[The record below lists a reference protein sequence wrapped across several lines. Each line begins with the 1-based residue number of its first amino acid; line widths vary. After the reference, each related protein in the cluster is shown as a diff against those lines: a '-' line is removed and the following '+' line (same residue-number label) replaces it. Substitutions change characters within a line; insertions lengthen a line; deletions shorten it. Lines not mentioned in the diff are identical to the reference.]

1 MSGENAQILLRAA
14 IGSTGFPD
22 SVPASKENLALFTQI
37 EQEIADMPPGVVPD
51 TAWDYTD
58 DEEPEPAP
66 PEEQGSSE
74 EGGEPAGTAPD
85 ILWMASTLP
94 PGQSLL
100 LAAGGSWLHEARG
113 PHGEWVHGPGAPAHG
128 YTHPDNQRLFNSR
141 SKYHLPQD
149 HPWFK
154 ANPVSA
160 DSIVAG
166 WDDTPASERI
176 QGMRWYSDAH
186 NVAGAIAGGDYEKG
200 AALLAAFSPQV
211 SWPENLFNASRSALE
226 NRALGPGDG
235 LITRAMQ
242 AQVQKILDG
251 AGMSAIKAPKTRAF
265 GTLIQHN
272 GDPEGDHLGQVVID
286 RHAMSVATG
295 KRMTKVDLDSS
306 PIGDDRFYQHVADQY
321 REAAIRISQKE
332 GREISPHQV
341 QAATWLRQQRLNQ
354 AEDSAAGGEGNTAR
368 LQKGRTTLL
377 KKNTAA
383 WKAYQEA
390 HNLPGVAGLVS
401 DDPAA
406 IELANLLDAGWE
418 QAEIDPSMLT
428 GED

>member
-1 MSGENAQILLRAA
+1 MDLGETALALNRAA
-14 IGSTGFPD
+14 IETGQFPLAVD
-22 SVPASKENLALFTQI
+22 DTPENRVLFRQIMAEIIAL
-37 EQEIADMPPGVVPD
+37 PPGVVPD
-51 TAWDYTD
+51 VPYDYAGD
-58 DEEPEPAP
+58 
-66 PEEQGSSE
+66 
-74 EGGEPAGTAPD
+74 GEPDDGAAGT
-85 ILWMASTLP
+85 LTLP
-94 PGQSLL
+94 PEQMGSAEESGGPATTYREF
-100 LAAGGSWLHEARG
+100 AAWQHEARG
-113 PHGEWVHGPGAPAHG
+113 PHGEWVHGIGEQAAARPAHG
-128 YTHPDNQRLFNSR
+128 YTHPDNARLFNSR

-160 DSIVAG
+160 DSIVAA
-166 WDDTPASERI
+166 WDDTPAAERI
-176 QGMRWYSDAH
+176 QGLRWYSDAH

-200 AALLAAFSPQV
+200 AALLAAYSPQV
-211 SWPENLFNASRSALE
+211 SWPENLFNASRAAIE

-235 LITRAMQ
+235 LITAAMQ
-242 AQVQKILDG
+242 RQVQKILDG
-251 AGMSAIKAPKTRAF
+251 AGMSAINAPKTKAF
-265 GTLIQHN
+265 GTLIQHD
-272 GDPEGDHLGQVVID
+272 GDPPGDHLGQVVID

-295 KRMTKVDLDSS
+295 KRMSKTDLDSA

-332 GREISPHQV
+332 GKEISPHQL

-390 HNLPGVAGLVS
+390 HGLPDVAGLAQQA
-401 DDPAA
+401 AA
-406 IELANLLDAGWE
+406 IELAVLIEAGWE
-418 QAEIDPSMLT
+418 QSEIDPDMLT
-428 GED
+428 SED

>member
-1 MSGENAQILLRAA
+1 MERGETALALNRAA
-14 IGSTGFPD
+14 IETGRFPMAVD
-22 SVPASKENLALFTQI
+22 DTPANRDLFRRIMADIIAL
-37 EQEIADMPPGVVPD
+37 PPGVMPDVPY
-51 TAWDYTD
+51 DYAGDGDVD
-58 DEEPEPAP
+58 DGA
-66 PEEQGSSE
+66 QG
-74 EGGEPAGTAPD
+74 T
-85 ILWMASTLP
+85 LTLP
-94 PGQSLL
+94 PERQGSAEESGGPASSAPSILTM
-100 LAAGGSWLHEARG
+100 AAWEHEARD
-113 PHGEWVHGPGAPAHG
+113 PHGEWTRGAGGAAAAVAHG
-128 YTHPDNQRLFNSR
+128 YTHPDNARLFNSR

-160 DSIVAG
+160 DNIVAA
-166 WDDTPASERI
+166 WDDTPAAERI
-176 QGMRWYSDAH
+176 QGLRWYSDAH
-186 NVAGAIAGGDYEKG
+186 NVAGAIAGGDFEKG
-200 AALLAAFSPQV
+200 AALLAAYSPQV
-211 SWPENLFNASRSALE
+211 SWPENLFNASRAALE

-235 LITRAMQ
+235 LITKAMQ
-242 AQVQKILDG
+242 TQVQKILDG
-251 AGMSAIKAPKTRAF
+251 AGMSAINAPKTKAF
-265 GTLIQHN
+265 GTLIQHD

-295 KRMTKVDLDSS
+295 KRMAKTDLDSS

-321 REAAIRISQKE
+321 REAALRISQKE
-332 GREISPHQV
+332 GKEISPHQL

-390 HNLPGVAGLVS
+390 HGLPDVAGLAQQA
-401 DDPAA
+401 AA
-406 IELANLLDAGWE
+406 IELGNLLDAGWE

-428 GED
+428 SED